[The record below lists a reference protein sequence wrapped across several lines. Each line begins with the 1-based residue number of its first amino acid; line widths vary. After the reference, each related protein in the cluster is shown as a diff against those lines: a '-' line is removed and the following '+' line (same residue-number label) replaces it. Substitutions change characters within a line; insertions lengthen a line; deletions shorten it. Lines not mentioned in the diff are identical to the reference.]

1 MVQHAL
7 TAGPNTDGQWI
18 LDSGATCH
26 MCNKE
31 SMFRNLQALT
41 TPLNVTLGDGRKL
54 KAVGRGNVVLTM
66 NLPQGKVKSR
76 TLHDVLFVPDPAY
89 NLLSITSTS
98 KKGKVTTFTEVGCE
112 IRDFKSK
119 LIASGYREGSLYYLD
134 QGGPIHQAC
143 SSSHQNSQKEMI
155 WHRRF
160 GHLGAKGMQELAK
173 NQMVSGLDFDWRQE
187 SGFCESCVKGK
198 SHRLPFKHSHR
209 KRSDHPLE
217 LIHSDVCGKIGTRSL
232 SGGEYFVTFVDDHT
246 RHVWVYILKHKSEVL
261 QRFQEWKALVEKS
274 SGRQVKILR
283 SDNGGEYTSR
293 EFTSYLTKEGIKHE
307 LTTPHTP
314 QQNGIAERLNRTLIE
329 GVRTMLADSKLPH
342 QFWAEAL
349 STIVYLRN
357 RSPTKVV
364 EGITPFEAWS
374 GSKPNV
380 HFLRV
385 FGCSAYA
392 HVPKVE
398 RRKLDSKSR
407 KCVLLGYGTNQKGY
421 RLYDLERMKVIHSRD
436 VVFNEVSMPGL
447 QTEEEPYDKYVEL
460 EIKEEHDVETPA
472 TPIPSY
478 NVSEEEEE
486 VSVDEQRDTEFTAP
500 NPTSSESGL
509 QRSTRNRQEL
519 DRYIHNL
526 TLLSTEQQDPSS
538 VYEAKSSPDK
548 DKWMKAMEKEL
559 ESLQSNEVWRLV
571 EPPSDRKIIGSKWV
585 FKRKVD
591 ANGVV
596 ERYKARLVAQGCT
609 QRYGPDYEETF
620 SPVVRFES
628 IRSVVSLGAQHK
640 LQLQQMDVSTAL
652 LHGKLTEE
660 VYMKQ
665 PEGFVEQGKEHL
677 VCRLNRSIYGL
688 KQSPRCWNHTLDSQL
703 KEMGFKQTSGD
714 PCLYINLDS
723 EEEVFVVAV
732 YVDDIIL
739 GGRSEAKMS
748 EVKAELRQKFEMKDL
763 GILHHFLGVKIIQ
776 DQLAGVIW
784 IGQPVYTEKILQRY
798 GMQDSKPVNTPV
810 SPDIKLVT
818 TERVDD
824 MCNQQLYQAV
834 IGSLLYLSTK
844 TRPDI
849 AYAVSSVARFCA
861 KPTKQ
866 HWTAVKRILRYLK
879 GTSNFGLIYRED
891 TPRGITGYADAD
903 WAGDVG
909 DRKSTSG
916 YVFLMGSAAISWKSS
931 KQTCV
936 ALSTAEAEYV
946 ALSAAAQEA
955 IWLQQL
961 TSELLND
968 NIQEM
973 TIFEDNQSTICLA
986 KNQHI
991 HGRTKHID
999 IKYHFIRDMVEAGRI
1014 KLTYCA
1020 SENMIADMLT
1030 KGLHVKQF
1038 EKLRGLAGVGE
1049 LHC

>member
-1 MVQHAL
+1 
-7 TAGPNTDGQWI
+7 
-18 LDSGATCH
+18 
-26 MCNKE
+26 
-31 SMFRNLQALT
+31 
-41 TPLNVTLGDGRKL
+41 
-54 KAVGRGNVVLTM
+54 
-66 NLPQGKVKSR
+66 
-76 TLHDVLFVPDPAY
+76 
-89 NLLSITSTS
+89 
-98 KKGKVTTFTEVGCE
+98 
-112 IRDFKSK
+112 
-119 LIASGYREGSLYYLD
+119 
-134 QGGPIHQAC
+134 
-143 SSSHQNSQKEMI
+143 
-155 WHRRF
+155 
-160 GHLGAKGMQELAK
+160 
-173 NQMVSGLDFDWRQE
+173 
-187 SGFCESCVKGK
+187 
-198 SHRLPFKHSHR
+198 
-209 KRSDHPLE
+209 
-217 LIHSDVCGKIGTRSL
+217 
-232 SGGEYFVTFVDDHT
+232 
-246 RHVWVYILKHKSEVL
+246 
-261 QRFQEWKALVEKS
+261 
-274 SGRQVKILR
+274 
-283 SDNGGEYTSR
+283 
-293 EFTSYLTKEGIKHE
+293 
-307 LTTPHTP
+307 
-314 QQNGIAERLNRTLIE
+314 
-329 GVRTMLADSKLPH
+329 
-342 QFWAEAL
+342 
-349 STIVYLRN
+349 
-357 RSPTKVV
+357 
-364 EGITPFEAWS
+364 
-374 GSKPNV
+374 
-380 HFLRV
+380 
-385 FGCSAYA
+385 
-392 HVPKVE
+392 
-398 RRKLDSKSR
+398 
-407 KCVLLGYGTNQKGY
+407 
-421 RLYDLERMKVIHSRD
+421 
-436 VVFNEVSMPGL
+436 
-447 QTEEEPYDKYVEL
+447 
-460 EIKEEHDVETPA
+460 
-472 TPIPSY
+472 
-478 NVSEEEEE
+478 
-486 VSVDEQRDTEFTAP
+486 
-500 NPTSSESGL
+500 
-509 QRSTRNRQEL
+509 
-519 DRYIHNL
+519 
-526 TLLSTEQQDPSS
+526 
-538 VYEAKSSPDK
+538 
-548 DKWMKAMEKEL
+548 
-559 ESLQSNEVWRLV
+559 
-571 EPPSDRKIIGSKWV
+571 
-585 FKRKVD
+585 
-591 ANGVV
+591 
-596 ERYKARLVAQGCT
+596 
-609 QRYGPDYEETF
+609 
-620 SPVVRFES
+620 
-628 IRSVVSLGAQHK
+628 
-640 LQLQQMDVSTAL
+640 MDVSTAF
-652 LHGKLTEE
+652 LHGKLTEEVYMKLTEE

-688 KQSPRCWNHTLDSQL
+688 KQSPRCWNHALDSQL

-748 EVKAELRQKFEMKDL
+748 EVKAELRLKFEMKDL

-849 AYAVSSVARFCA
+849 AYAVSSVAHFCA

-891 TPRGITGYADAD
+891 TPRGITGYSDAD

-909 DRKSTSG
+909 DRKSTSV

-931 KQTCV
+931 KQTCA

-1049 LHC
+1049 LYC